1 MGAVG
6 PIWAAADSVF
16 MVTDDL
22 RLTRLAL
29 QTGETIWSA
38 DLPAFEDPEDREDPI
53 TYSGPVLA
61 GGRLWVT
68 DSLGGLLGFDP
79 GTGEPLGAVELVEGA
94 TTGLVVAAGTIYV
107 LSDDA
112 TLQAF
117 R

>member
-1 MGAVG
+1 
-6 PIWAAADSVF
+6 

-29 QTGETIWSA
+29 QTGETIWSTE
-38 DLPAFEDPEDREDPI
+38 LPPFEDPEDREDPI
-53 TYSGPVLA
+53 AYSGPVLA
-61 GGRLWVT
+61 GGRILLT
-68 DSLGGLLGFDP
+68 DSTGNLLAFDP
-79 GTGEPLGAVELVEGA
+79 TTGERLGAVALADGA
-94 TTGLVVAAGTIYV
+94 TTGAVVAGGTIYV